1 MNSTQQRLGHARRR
15 QWLRQWGSFLTGV
28 MIGLLIITPVLAG
41 TLGTRVVGDDDA
53 RNMAVLGSAVFLT
66 LALILQ
72 AIAAARRP
80 RYRSID
86 DGSADAA
93 SPQERT

>member
-1 MNSTQQRLGHARRR
+1 M
-15 QWLRQWGSFLTGV
+15 
-28 MIGLLIITPVLAG
+28 
-41 TLGTRVVGDDDA
+41 
-53 RNMAVLGSAVFLT
+53 

-80 RYRSID
+80 RYRSIE

-93 SPQERT
+93 SPQERA